1 MILLQ
6 VYFNFGYLTTNIIYP
21 IFLKGMIPKEKIKLC
36 AENIT
41 KSVNIKSEGEFIL
54 IKGGFYCHELLEEI
68 GLSVLRK
75 GGIPYIS
82 SRSDYFEE
90 VMWQDNQIKAK
101 TIEKTP
107 LAFLKMLENIDA
119 YIVIEPL
126 EDPSIRN
133 KAPDE
138 KLKAYQLSDA
148 PRREILYGLKEKYAP
163 GKKWCYAAWPS
174 EKAAKF
180 YNINYDLFEKFIV
193 DGMSIPS
200 EQLSDITVNLG
211 EYFENAKKVYVKDDF
226 GTDFWVSIE
235 NRVKILDDGILSD
248 EQIALGDLGGNL
260 PAGEVFFPPHE
271 KQGEG
276 KIFCP
281 ITKERY
287 TNKIIENLE
296 IIFKDGKLLM
306 EKISAD
312 RNLDILIEAFK
323 QSEEIDKENKVPELR
338 TYNVGELGIG
348 CNPVITKA
356 IGYIL
361 TDEKIN
367 GSVHVAFGSN
377 KSFGG
382 SSASQM
388 HWDFVTA
395 SKANIIVEYMDGS
408 KKEIMENGK
417 LLKE

>member
-1 MILLQ
+1 MI
-6 VYFNFGYLTTNIIYP
+6 T
-21 IFLKGMIPKEKIKLC
+21 KDKIRLC

-41 KSVNIKSEGEFIL
+41 KSINIKKDGELIL
-54 IKGGFYCHELLEEI
+54 IKGAFYCQELLEEI
-68 GLSVLRK
+68 ALSVLRK
-75 GGIPYIS
+75 GGIPHITS
-82 SRSDYFEE
+82 TSDYYEE
-90 VMWQDNQIKAK
+90 SMWQDEKIKAE
-101 TIEKTP
+101 TIQKPP
-107 LAFLKMLENIDA
+107 LHYLEMIKNIDA
-119 YIVIEPL
+119 YIVIEYP

-133 KAPDE
+133 KAPEE
-138 KLKAYQLSDA
+138 KLGAYQKSIA
-148 PRREILYGLKEKYAP
+148 PLRDILYGFKEEYAP

-174 EKAAKF
+174 KKAAKF
-180 YNINYDLFEKFIV
+180 YNIDYDLFEKFIV

-200 EQLSDITVNLG
+200 EELTDITKNLG
-211 EYFENAKKVYVKDDF
+211 KFFENAKKVYVTDDF

-235 NRVKILDDGILSD
+235 NRTKILDDGLLSD

-271 KQGEG
+271 KQGDG

-281 ITKERY
+281 LTKERY
-287 TNKIIENLE
+287 THKILKNVEL
-296 IIFKDGKLLM
+296 IFKNGKLLIN
-306 EKISAD
+306 KVSAD
-312 RNLDILIEAFK
+312 TNLDILIEAFK
-323 QSEEIDKENKVPELR
+323 QREKIDREKNVPEIR

-367 GSVHVAFGSN
+367 GSVHVAFGFN

-382 SSASQM
+382 TSTSQM

-395 SKANIIVEYMDGS
+395 PKANITVEYIDGS
-408 KKEIMENGK
+408 KKDIMENGK
-417 LLKE
+417 LIDG